1 MLRLNPYY
9 SQFSSVKKLEG
20 DSKPLMIREWLASIN
35 GTAAL
40 LCRDLYPD
48 HGLMKTLPHIN
59 NDVYLKYMNNQPF
72 EPGPVLPIL
81 PDNPDALQ
89 FQLYKFSFEGHGK
102 FSAGLDILH
111 KEILASLDDEIYTRL
126 DNSGG
131 NRGVNQHSSAD
142 IVSYCAETYDTIDK
156 DMIMRQIAKVSKPFD
171 KSIELATN
179 FSNMERANQLLPEER
194 RFNGNELFSLAFD
207 NCSRPDTRLAP
218 SAVRFRSQVGFNEL
232 TAGYEDFRDFILKDN
247 SNQLYDPST
256 SALAFKDDRDYKPRI
271 ASHKL
276 AFAATVDLNPD
287 DDNLN
292 LGLAATK
299 MVTISEAEM
308 KEFQKLKAKAAKAAA
323 KNGTNQAAP
332 AASTGP
338 IYGKICFN
346 CGWGNHNSK
355 RCLVMYHAPAG
366 TFTPAQRTLVKFSP
380 STDPHSIDGKA
391 ICQAVAAGY
400 KPRE

>member
-1 MLRLNPYY
+1 
-9 SQFSSVKKLEG
+9 
-20 DSKPLMIREWLASIN
+20 
-35 GTAAL
+35 
-40 LCRDLYPD
+40 
-48 HGLMKTLPHIN
+48 MKILPHIN
-59 NDVYLKYMNNQPF
+59 NDVYAKYMNNQPF
-72 EPGPVLPIL
+72 EPGPVLPVL

-89 FQLYKFSFEGHGK
+89 FQLYKFSFERHGK
-102 FSAGLDILH
+102 FSGGLDILH
-111 KEILASLDDEIYTRL
+111 KEILASLDDEIYARL

-131 NRGVNQHSSAD
+131 NRGINTHSSAD
-142 IVSYCAETYDTIDK
+142 VVSYCAETYDTIDK
-156 DMIMRQIAKVSKPFD
+156 DMIMRQIAKVTKPFD

-232 TAGYEDFRDFILKDN
+232 TAGYEDFRDFMIRDN

-256 SALAFKDDRDYKPRI
+256 SALAFKDDRDYKPRTPI
-271 ASHKL
+271 HKL
-276 AFAATVDLNPD
+276 AFAATADPPD
-287 DDNLN
+287 DDNLT

-308 KEFQKLKAKAAKAAA
+308 KEFQRLKARATRPAPR
-323 KNGTNQAAP
+323 NPPAP
-332 AASTGP
+332 ATATGP
-338 IYGKICFN
+338 VYGKICFN

-391 ICQAVAAGY
+391 ICQVVAPGY